1 MLRSS
6 SDLQVQD
13 LQKELSRIA
22 TNLGKP
28 VREPVGRLAGNRLLT
43 SPVQKAAA
51 ASEEEAGVTPVSP
64 RTADISAR
72 LEAAA
77 ALPGATAA
85 SNGRACNPS
94 GTSMDCDRWLLMG
107 DRICIDKGVVGVRL
121 C

>member
-1 MLRSS
+1 MLADPTSGLRQHGLRGS

-43 SPVQKAAA
+43 SPVQRAAA
-51 ASEEEAGVTPVSP
+51 ASEEEARVTPVSP

-77 ALPGATAA
+77 ALPGAPAA
-85 SNGRACNPS
+85 ATHAPA
-94 GTSMDCDRWLLMG
+94 
-107 DRICIDKGVVGVRL
+107 IPQA
-121 C
+121 